1 MLNLDELTKAYNPY
15 LQKSIECCSLGL
27 KIVTEIGVVEK
38 VLFNTTDM
46 FFHSASKFVRIN
58 KFYIE
63 NGIIPYIVAYTKD
76 RYIICKQTEDN
87 TITLLK
93 YCQTKE
99 EFDLQKEIFED
110 LREENLINEKVTI
123 IMLEDVAKVTY
134 I

>member
-15 LQKSIECCSLGL
+15 LQENNEGCLLGL
-27 KIVTEIGVVEK
+27 KVVTDNVIADK

-58 KFYIE
+58 KFYVE
-63 NGIIPYIVAYTKD
+63 NGIIPYIVAFTKD

-93 YCQTKE
+93 YCKSKE
-99 EFDLQKEIFED
+99 EFDTQKEIFED
-110 LREENLINEKVTI
+110 LREENLINENVII
-123 IMLEDVAKVTY
+123 IMLEDVTKVTY

>member
-15 LQKSIECCSLGL
+15 LQESNEGCCLGL
-27 KIVTEIGVVEK
+27 KLVTDNGIVNK
-38 VLFNTTDM
+38 VLLQTRDM
-46 FFHSASKFVRIN
+46 FFHSACGFVRIN

-63 NGIIPYIVAYTKD
+63 NGIIPYIVAYTND

-93 YCQTKE
+93 YCKTKE
-99 EFDLQKEIFED
+99 EFDTQKEIFED